1 MSIYRTNV
9 RFGMSLQNRAESV
22 SSLNKRYLL
31 NDCKRQIEPIL
42 K

>member
-22 SSLNKRYLL
+22 SSLKQ
-31 NDCKRQIEPIL
+31 KIFTE
-42 K
+42 